1 MSKYV
6 PMDRNKKAFQK
17 VIKAIRE
24 DIRKERNI
32 PSCEYPKAMMTGQ
45 QMEKDTATVNCGG
58 EFSSSMFSKEISKR
72 VMDDKRFV
80 KFLDECCGKAKI
92 EKKCY
97 MGCYAYQI
105 RIDFYPF

>member
-6 PMDRNKKAFQK
+6 PMEKNKKAFQK

-24 DIRKERNI
+24 DYRKEKDI
-32 PSCEYPKAMMTGQ
+32 PTIEYPKAMMTSQ

-58 EFSSSMFSKEISKR
+58 EFCSSMFSKECSAR
-72 VMDDKRFV
+72 VMNDKRFE
-80 KFLDECCGKAKI
+80 KFLDECCAKATV

-97 MGCYAYQI
+97 MGTYAYQI
-105 RIDFYPF
+105 RLEFYPF